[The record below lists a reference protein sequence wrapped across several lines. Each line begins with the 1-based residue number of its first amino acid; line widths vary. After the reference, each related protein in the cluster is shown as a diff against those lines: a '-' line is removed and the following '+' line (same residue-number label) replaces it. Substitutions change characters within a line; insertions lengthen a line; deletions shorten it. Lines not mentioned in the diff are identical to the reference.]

1 MRILDVSEST
11 EKLAAREITR
21 FKTRFLPN
29 NNYLNFPLLTVE
41 NVCMDPTGVLVLV
54 NISEE
59 EIQNNISGPAFI
71 PELYY
76 LWKDIYS
83 CNGNVS
89 SDNCVGVTIASSLPE
104 DHTIIRGVTAHMLPY
119 VGNSMHNWAERTWPF
134 VMVGSPPIH
143 DTASYPIN
151 NYIIH
156 RFDKWLLEAKH
167 VEDRAQLL
175 WQFRKVTH

>member
-1 MRILDVSEST
+1 MRIFDVSKFT

-21 FKTRFLPN
+21 FKSRFLPN

-54 NISEE
+54 NTTKE
-59 EIQNNISGPAFI
+59 EIQNNISGPGFI

-89 SDNCVGVTIASSLPE
+89 NDNCVGVTIASSLPE
-104 DHTIIRGVTAHMLPY
+104 DHTVFQ
-119 VGNSMHNWAERTWPF
+119 RTTPSF
-134 VMVGSPPIH
+134 
-143 DTASYPIN
+143 
-151 NYIIH
+151 
-156 RFDKWLLEAKH
+156 EA
-167 VEDRAQLL
+167 
-175 WQFRKVTH
+175 